1 MELPEALIRLSRS
14 KKLSTPVKGVMNL
27 LSLRIAA
34 LGALC
39 CLATAS
45 PTAAEQRLDA
55 TRVGTLFVGTYR
67 LVSYVAADSS
77 GMLESL
83 DYSAG
88 RITYD
93 ETGHMMEQLARG
105 DRPRH
110 TYRPL
115 TDAER
120 ATAYASYMAYLGTY
134 EVDTDKRTVTHHVDA
149 ALDPNMVGTHQVQ
162 DFEFSADGNTLTLTI
177 KSGDQGT
184 GTITWERFR

>member
-1 MELPEALIRLSRS
+1 
-14 KKLSTPVKGVMNL
+14 MNL
-27 LSLRIAA
+27 LSLRVAA

-39 CLATAS
+39 CLASAS
-45 PTAAEQRLDA
+45 PTAAEQRLGA
-55 TRVGTLFVGTYR
+55 ARVGKLFVGTYR

-77 GMLESL
+77 GMLETL

-93 ETGHMMEQLARG
+93 ETGHMTEQLMRG
-105 DRPRH
+105 DRPPR
-110 TYRPL
+110 TDRPL

-120 ATAYASYMAYLGTY
+120 AAAYSSYMAYLGTY
-134 EVDTDKRTVTHHVDA
+134 EVDTDKGTVTHHVEA
-149 ALDPNMVGTHQVQ
+149 ALAPNLVGTHQVQ
-162 DFEFSADGNTLTLTI
+162 DYEFSADGNTLTLTI